1 VQGKDSGKI
10 DPVWVYGIGECYA
23 RGYSELMFYY
33 PYFSIAANSETR
45 PIVRHYRYVFFPDG
59 L

>member
-1 VQGKDSGKI
+1 MQVKNGGKI
-10 DPVWVYGIGECYA
+10 NPVGFMVIGECFA

-45 PIVRHYRYVFFPDG
+45 PIALRYCHASFPDG